1 MPCGAL
7 AAAAIA
13 VVLSAL
19 LLPCRGAEP
28 LRIGSKRFTEST
40 ILGEILLQ
48 TAAPVGPAVHIP
60 SMGNTAILAAALRS
74 GSIDLYPEYLGTIEL
89 EILHHA
95 HAGATLAQIDAEL
108 ARQGLGV
115 AIPLGFENSYGIGV
129 RADTARTLGLR
140 TISALAAQPQLRA
153 GLSHE
158 FLGRADG
165 WPGLARRYG
174 LHPQVDGLDHGLA
187 FEALAQGKVDLI
199 DIYTTDAKIAR
210 YGITVLEDDR
220 GYFPRYDAVV
230 LYRRDAALR
239 FPAAW
244 RALARLQGRID
255 AARMIALNAQA
266 ETGHQSAADI
276 ARGFLSTLAAGA
288 TASPALSPTPSP
300 AILSTD
306 SSTTSAATPKGSSPA
321 SSAASYAASS
331 PASPSASLSAS
342 SSNASSTAP
351 AHAAS
356 FADRLFGPDLWP
368 LTIEHLRLV
377 ASAVLLAT
385 AAGIPLGV
393 LAARLRRTGPFI
405 LAAVSA
411 LQTIPALALLAA
423 LIPLLGAIGAAP
435 TLVALFLF
443 ALLPIVRNTTVGLHA
458 VAPSLREA
466 ATALGARPAAC
477 LWLVELPL
485 AAPVIVAGIRTAAVI
500 SVGTATIGAFVG
512 AGGYGQRIAIGL
524 ALNDNS
530 MLLAGAIPAAA
541 LALLLEFI
549 FSLAER
555 RMRI

>member
-1 MPCGAL
+1 MRAGRRRPGGHGFRCRGFAAAL
-7 AAAAIA
+7 ALA
-13 VVLSAL
+13 LSTL
-19 LLPCRGAEP
+19 LLCPCRAAEP

-48 TAAPVGPAVHIP
+48 TAAPIGPAVHIP

-108 ARQGLGV
+108 AREGLGV

-187 FEALAQGKVDLI
+187 FEALAQGRVDLI

-210 YGITVLEDDR
+210 YGIAVLEDDR

-230 LYRRDAALR
+230 LYRRDAVLR
-239 FPAAW
+239 YPAAW

-266 ETGHQSAADI
+266 ETGHQSAAEI
-276 ARGFLSTLAAGA
+276 ARGFLATLAAG
-288 TASPALSPTPSP
+288 
-300 AILSTD
+300 
-306 SSTTSAATPKGSSPA
+306 
-321 SSAASYAASS
+321 SAASSMALPTAS
-331 PASPSASLSAS
+331 SAS
-342 SSNASSTAP
+342 SSTTT
-351 AHAAS
+351 AHAAG

-377 ASAVLLAT
+377 AAAVLLAT
-385 AAGIPLGV
+385 AVGIPLGV
-393 LAARLRRTGPFI
+393 LAARLRRAGPFI

-530 MLLAGAIPAAA
+530 MLLAGALPAAA
-541 LALLLEFI
+541 LALLLEFV
-549 FSLAER
+549 FSMAER
-555 RMRI
+555 RMRR

>member
-1 MPCGAL
+1 
-7 AAAAIA
+7 
-13 VVLSAL
+13 
-19 LLPCRGAEP
+19 
-28 LRIGSKRFTEST
+28 
-40 ILGEILLQ
+40 
-48 TAAPVGPAVHIP
+48 
-60 SMGNTAILAAALRS
+60 MGNTAILAAALRG

-108 ARQGLGV
+108 AREGLGV

-140 TISALAAQPQLRA
+140 TLSALAAQPQLRA

-174 LHPQVDGLDHGLA
+174 LHPQQVDGLDHGLA
-187 FEALAQGKVDLI
+187 FEALAQGRVDLI

-210 YGITVLEDDR
+210 YGIAVLEDDR

-239 FPAAW
+239 YPAAW
-244 RALARLQGRID
+244 RALAQLQGRID
-255 AARMIALNAQA
+255 AAQMIALNAQA

-276 ARGFLSTLAAGA
+276 ARGFLATLAAGSA
-288 TASPALSPTPSP
+288 ASSGASPT
-300 AILSTD
+300 
-306 SSTTSAATPKGSSPA
+306 A
-321 SSAASYAASS
+321 SSAASSATSS
-331 PASPSASLSAS
+331 ATSSAS
-342 SSNASSTAP
+342 SSTTT
-351 AHAAS
+351 AHAAG

-368 LTIEHLRLV
+368 LTIQHLRLV

-393 LAARLRRTGPFI
+393 LAARLRRAGPFI

-524 ALNDNS
+524 ALNDNN

-549 FSLAER
+549 FTMAER
-555 RMRI
+555 RMRG